1 MQITFNKGVV
11 MSNKSVRR
19 LFGSA
24 FRTRQALCGFA
35 IGLGILLTF
44 STDAL
49 ASRGRVKIANNTVV
63 TDWGTLIRGA
73 RVSLDIWD
81 ETPSASDMVA
91 LKNTRGINALHI
103 YAEYEGSKKSPGYN
117 AAKVD
122 KVVNM
127 ADTAGF
133 YVVLTIGC
141 GGANGSFVQSFVTG
155 FWEFYAP
162 RYKDKTFVFYEV
174 MNEPQAWSAPY
185 NTNTLAMEKKA
196 YDQIR
201 GLAPDTHILMMSY
214 SQPNNWTKAADECAN
229 LGISWTNASVAFHT
243 YGIDGKEDATLTS
256 FYAALKGKGIVA
268 GCCTEPNLTLKVITT
283 KLFERDGVSQ
293 THFISAHNIA
303 AVNSEYYTW
312 MTSNNITWTPDF
324 GTWPKP
330 AVNIINGHRISS
342 GVTGVDYSYPK
353 RIFNCLGR
361 PISPTSDVS
370 PGFYIYRSNRK
381 VWSTVNFDKFR
392 Y

>member
-1 MQITFNKGVV
+1 MRNKILG
-11 MSNKSVRR
+11 R
-19 LFGSA
+19 LFFQGWIV
-24 FRTRQALCGFA
+24 
-35 IGLGILLTF
+35 IGLVIVLAF
-44 STDAL
+44 SADTL
-49 ASRGRVKIANNTVV
+49 AAARGRVKLANNTIV
-63 TDWGTLIRGA
+63 TDRGTLIRGA

-81 ETPSASDMVA
+81 ETPSQADMTA

-103 YAEYEGSKKSPGYN
+103 YAEYAGSNKAGGYN

-141 GGANGSFVQSFVTG
+141 GGANGSFNQTFVTQ
-155 FWEFYAP
+155 FWDFYAP
-162 RYKDKTFVFYEV
+162 RYKDKTFVVYEI

-185 NTNTLAMEKKA
+185 NTKTLAMEKGA

-201 GLAPDTHILMMSY
+201 KYAPDTHILMMSY
-214 SQPNNWTKAADECAN
+214 SQPNSWAKAADECAN
-229 LGISWTNASVAFHT
+229 LGISWDNASVAFHT

-256 FYAALKGKGIVA
+256 FYTALKGKGIAA

-283 KLFERDGVSQ
+283 KLFERDGISE

-303 AVNSEYYTW
+303 AVNSEYYSW
-312 MTSNNITWTPDF
+312 MTSNNITWVPDF

-330 AVNIINGHRISS
+330 ASNIITSS
-342 GVTGVDYSYPK
+342 GITLKGIGVNYFYNN
-353 RIFNCLGR
+353 RRFNCLGK
-361 PISPTSDVS
+361 PIAEKSNVS
-370 PGFYIYRSNRK
+370 PGFYIFKSEK
-381 VWSTVNFDKFR
+381 KASSTVNFVKFHD
-392 Y
+392 